1 MTPRRRF
8 WRARSTGDRGMVTA
22 EAALVLPVLV
32 VVAVALAW
40 LVLVGAAQVGCLDA
54 AREAARLTARGEPP
68 DAVDAVVSRLAPGPA
83 HWEAGEHGGV
93 VTASVT
99 TVVGPRL
106 PLIGSVGQV
115 ELTADAVAA
124 REPQ

>member
-1 MTPRRRF
+1 
-8 WRARSTGDRGMVTA
+8 MVTA

-68 DAVDAVVSRLAPGPA
+68 DTVDAVVSQLAPGSA
-83 HWEAGEHGGV
+83 DWEVGEHGGV

-99 TVVGPRL
+99 TRVGPRL
-106 PLIGSVGQV
+106 PLIGSVGQI